1 MSYSEPDFSACG
13 LSQDTGNFNSELVN
27 ASLVLCR
34 DVGADQLLVYD
45 LNVLDLPFPWLN
57 NEENCPLLQGS
68 GVGVGEG
75 SGSFG
80 SESVVDGLS
89 GNVIQTA
96 VCTEEANG
104 RTVAAYTSEF
114 ERTKIAATIYY
125 NNNVSCVYT
134 CMYILYTI
142 MAV

>member
-13 LSQDTGNFNSELVN
+13 LSQDNGTFNSELVN

-34 DVGADQLLVYD
+34 DVGADQLFAYD
-45 LNVLDLPFPWLN
+45 LNFLDLPFPWLN

-80 SESVVDGLS
+80 SESLVDGLS
-89 GNVIQTA
+89 GNVIQTG
-96 VCTEEANG
+96 VCTDEADG

-134 CMYILYTI
+134 LYTI